1 MNADVCYVA
10 VMGTG
15 SIGLRH
21 CKVLTQM
28 AGVRSIAVPR
38 RPERVQELREAGF
51 IAVQD
56 LDDAVCLGARLCIIA
71 TDTGRHVEDGV
82 RAVERGL
89 HLLVEKPLATDA
101 AEARQLCAKAA
112 AASRKLFVGCIMR
125 FSRSLNTFREMLSS
139 VGRIHSV
146 RIECQSYLP
155 HWRPTRDYR
164 ESYSA
169 RSAEGGV
176 LRDLVHEIDYAGWLF
191 GWPHA
196 LQAKVKNLGR
206 LGIEADETA
215 DLLWETSVGGLVSV
229 RLDYLAT
236 PPRRRMTAYGER
248 GTIEWDGIAN
258 RVSLHRGHDP
268 FEERVIPQTKDE
280 MVLEQA
286 RAFLQAERDG
296 GDPRL
301 ACAEDGVRALAVCDA
316 ARRAEA
322 SRREE
327 AVIYT

>member
-1 MNADVCYVA
+1 MPDECYVA
-10 VMGTG
+10 VIGTG
-15 SIGLRH
+15 SIGLQH
-21 CKVLTQM
+21 CKVLAQI
-28 AGVRSIAVPR
+28 AGVRPIAVPR
-38 RPERVQELREAGF
+38 RPDRAQELKEAGF
-51 IAVQD
+51 AAVQD
-56 LDDAVCLGARLCIIA
+56 LDDAVRLGARLCIIA

-82 RAVERGL
+82 RAVEKGL
-89 HLLVEKPLATDA
+89 HILVEKPLATDA
-101 AEARQLCAKAA
+101 AEARRLCAKAA
-112 AASRKLFVGCIMR
+112 AASRKLFVGCVMR

-139 VGRIHSV
+139 IGRIHSV

-155 HWRPTRDYR
+155 HWRPARDYR

-169 RSAEGGV
+169 TSTEGGV

-191 GWPHA
+191 GWPHT

-206 LGIEADETA
+206 LGIEADEAA
-215 DLLWETSVGGLVSV
+215 DLMWEATAGGLVSV
-229 RLDYLAT
+229 RLDYLAI
-236 PPRRRMTAYGER
+236 PPRRRMMAYGES

-258 RVSLHRGHDP
+258 RVCLHRGRDTL
-268 FEERVIPQTKDE
+268 EESVMPQTKDE
-280 MVLEQA
+280 MILEQA
-286 RAFLQAERDG
+286 RAFLEAERDG

-327 AVIYT
+327 VVIYA